1 MSLSKIRENARVAL
15 TGKWG
20 KGALIVLAYLAFYFA
35 FGFVDGLLGEP
46 AFMDIVSIIIDVP
59 LSFGLIYAFIKLIKN
74 EDIKSFDFVRL
85 GFSNFGRAW
94 RINLTTLLKLILKII
109 VYIVGI
115 YLISMSIASGV
126 IGVMAGY
133 TGESS
138 IGVMILGCV
147 VMIVAL
153 VWLIIKSL
161 LYSLTIYIA
170 YDNPEM
176 TAFEL
181 VDESARLMK
190 GNRGK
195 LFLLELS
202 FIGWAILAVFT
213 LGIGVLWLFPY
224 MQVAFICFY
233 EYLTGKRNDDNTDL
247 T

>member
-1 MSLSKIRENARVAL
+1 MSLSNIRENARKAL

-20 KGALIVLAYLAFYFA
+20 KGARIVFAYLAFYFA

-46 AFMDIVSIIIDVP
+46 VFMDIVSIIIDVP
-59 LSFGLIYAFIKLIKN
+59 ISFGLIYAFIKLIKN
-74 EDIKSFDFVRL
+74 EEIYSFDFVRL
-85 GFSNFGRAW
+85 GFSNFGRSW
-94 RINLTTLLKLILKII
+94 RINLTTLLKLILPII

-115 YLISMSIASGV
+115 YLISMSLASGI
-126 IGVMAGY
+126 IGAMAGY
-133 TGESS
+133 TGEVS
-138 IGVMILGCV
+138 IGLAFLGCI

-170 YDNPEM
+170 YDNPDM

-202 FIGWAILAVFT
+202 FIGWAILAIFT
-213 LGIGVLWLFPY
+213 FGIGYLWLLPY

-233 EYLTGKRNDDNTDL
+233 EHLTGKSNNDDTDL
-247 T
+247 S